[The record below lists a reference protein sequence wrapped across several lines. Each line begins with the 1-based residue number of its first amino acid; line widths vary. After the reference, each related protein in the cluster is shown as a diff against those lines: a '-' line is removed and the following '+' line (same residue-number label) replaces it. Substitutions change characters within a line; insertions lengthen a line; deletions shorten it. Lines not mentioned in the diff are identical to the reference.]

1 MNRAWIVIVT
11 LVLILLSPEN
21 MDAQEGYR
29 ADSLQFKMY
38 TRLYVGTESGL
49 DSIVVKRVFCD
60 FCSRVQLE
68 MLKRE
73 AYRQSLFESRNPKYQ
88 SPGEHRLALYVRLS
102 KKDFKA
108 LNDNQ

>member
-1 MNRAWIVIVT
+1 MSKEWIVIVT
-11 LVLILLSPEN
+11 FVLIVLGSAN
-21 MDAQEGYR
+21 MLAQEGYR

-38 TRLYVGTESGL
+38 TRLYVGAESGL

-60 FCSRVQLE
+60 FCSQVQLE

-73 AYRQSLFESRNPKYQ
+73 AYRQSLFESRNRKYQ

-108 LNDNQ
+108 LNNNQ